1 MKSTTTTDVTAGFKS
16 ATGHATWST
25 QLRNSSQTPRQ
36 HSLTLAKE
44 SVSYGWL
51 PTVARSAKV
60 GFRSKVH

>member
-36 HSLTLAKE
+36 PSLTLAKE
-44 SVSYGWL
+44 SVSYGWQAYRL
-51 PTVARSAKV
+51 TARV
-60 GFRSKVH
+60 GRLKA